1 MNPQN
6 FAVRGYTAVS
16 TVGAINLIGM
26 IANSTGSSQFY
37 DYPEI
42 SAWTILLDA
51 TTSAFNGT
59 INMQFASGD
68 VTLGTIVTPASIML
82 NGGASATFT
91 QPAAFA
97 GSGILLW
104 VFQFPLP
111 LWRLNLTVSTS
122 GTLRIWVTGV

>member
-16 TVGAINLIGM
+16 AAGVISLIGM
-26 IANSTGSSQFY
+26 IANATGSAFY

-42 SAWTILLDA
+42 SAWTILFDA

-59 INMQFASGD
+59 VNMQLASGD
-68 VTLGTIVTPASIML
+68 ITLGTIVTPASIMM

-97 GSGILLW
+97 GSGVLLW

-111 LWRLNLTVSTS
+111 LWRLNITAYTS
-122 GTLRIWVTGV
+122 GTLRLWVTGV